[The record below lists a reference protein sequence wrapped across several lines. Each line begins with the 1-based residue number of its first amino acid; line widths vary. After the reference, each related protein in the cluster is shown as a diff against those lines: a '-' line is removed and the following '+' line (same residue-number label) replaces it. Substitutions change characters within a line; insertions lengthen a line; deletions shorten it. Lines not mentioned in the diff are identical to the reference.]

1 MKNPTSKKIANRFA
15 VALFLLVLTVV
26 LLIALVCFKG
36 LWAKLQRSQHYQAV
50 FLTNGQVY
58 FGKMHTWNRHEVL
71 LTDVH
76 YIQVDETKTD
86 AEKQSAA
93 TNPSTLSLIKLGSE
107 VYGPTNRVY
116 INKDHIL
123 FTEDLKDASQVVKII
138 QENIGK

>member
-1 MKNPTSKKIANRFA
+1 M
-15 VALFLLVLTVV
+15 FLLALTVV

-36 LWAKLQRSQHYQAV
+36 FWAKLQRSQHYQAV

-58 FGKMHTWNRHEVL
+58 FGKLQSWSRHEVL

-86 AEKQSAA
+86 AEKKSAA
-93 TNPSTLSLIKLGSE
+93 TDPSTLSLIKLGSE